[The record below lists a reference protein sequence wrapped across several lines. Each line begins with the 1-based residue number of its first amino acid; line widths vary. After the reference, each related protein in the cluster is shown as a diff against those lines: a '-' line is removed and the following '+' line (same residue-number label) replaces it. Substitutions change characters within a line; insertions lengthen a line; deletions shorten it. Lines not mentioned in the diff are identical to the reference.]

1 MKRGLPFPWLA
12 VSQWIQRSKEESV
25 KRRILLG
32 ALVVLVATTLA
43 LVAVA
48 TGGVTKSSSPK
59 GKQTL
64 PASACQGVTYGGK
77 GKPKYLIASD
87 LPEQGANR
95 PQTTQMSNAIRY
107 LLKTKWH
114 WKAGKY
120 TVGYQECDDAT
131 AQAAKWDAAKCRSN
145 ASAYVSD
152 KTLLGVVGTFNSG
165 CAKLEVPILNRAR
178 PGPVGMVSPANT
190 AVGLTVAG
198 LGANPGEPGI
208 YYPTHVRNY
217 IRVVTRDDIQGPA
230 GAMVAKAV
238 GGTKIYILTDK
249 ELYGLGVSKT
259 FQTAAKR
266 LKLKIVGGPEAW
278 DPKAS
283 SYETQANKIK
293 ASGANAVYL
302 GGIVC
307 NNGAK
312 LVKDLRA
319 VLGSKVKIIGP
330 DGWTPFSAVA
340 KAGTGA
346 EGMYITVPGAPP
358 EALKGAG
365 KTFVN
370 GFRKSSLNPGHKKL
384 ASYVAYAAQAAD
396 VLMTAIKKSNGT
408 RAATTKNLFKT
419 NVVHGILGNFKID
432 KNGDTN
438 LRGITAYRMH
448 NGDGKTF
455 KTLYPPTK
463 LTKR

>member
-1 MKRGLPFPWLA
+1 
-12 VSQWIQRSKEESV
+12 V

-120 TVGYQECDDAT
+120 TVGYQECDDST

-152 KTLLGVVGTFNSG
+152 KSVLGVVGTFNSG
-165 CAKLEVPILNRAR
+165 CAKLEVPIENRAR
-178 PGPVGMVSPANT
+178 PGPLGMVSPSNT
-190 AVGLTVAG
+190 AVGLTVSG
-198 LGANPGEPGI
+198 LGSNPGEPKI
-208 YYPTHVRNY
+208 YYPTRVRNY
-217 IRVVTRDDIQGPA
+217 IRVVTRDDVQGPA
-230 GAMVAKAV
+230 GAMVAKAI
-238 GGTKIYILTDK
+238 GAKKIYILTDR
-249 ELYGLGVSKT
+249 ELYGLGVATT
-259 FQTAAKR
+259 FKIAAQR
-266 LKLKIVGGPEAW
+266 LKLKLANTTPEAW

-293 ASGANAVYL
+293 ASGSDTVYL

-319 VLGSKVKIIGP
+319 VLGSKFKIIGP

-396 VLMTAIKKSNGT
+396 VLMTAIKNSNGT